1 MIRVQHQKRI
11 DILHKEMQHKIALL
25 EREKVQLMEQRTRT
39 MELEKSK
46 MTQLHKIDIEQAKAT
61 HERAEQQLREF
72 HDKENDSL
80 RK

>member
-11 DILHKEMQHKIALL
+11 DVLHKEMQHKIALL

-46 MTQLHKIDIEQAKAT
+46 MT
-61 HERAEQQLREF
+61 
-72 HDKENDSL
+72 
-80 RK
+80 